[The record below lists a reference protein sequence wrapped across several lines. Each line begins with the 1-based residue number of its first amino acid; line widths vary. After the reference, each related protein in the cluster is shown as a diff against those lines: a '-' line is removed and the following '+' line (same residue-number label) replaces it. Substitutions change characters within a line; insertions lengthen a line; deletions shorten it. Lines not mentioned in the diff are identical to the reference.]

1 MRVVLLALPGSMRS
15 ALAGLTDMFWLA
27 NQVIEQ
33 NHHATARFETQI
45 VTAGGKSVPD
55 AQGRMIEIDGA
66 FEGCPDLIIASG
78 MKLNEDKHPID
89 AEAVAQ
95 AAQWVKGC
103 HAKGSVVAG
112 ACAGG
117 FVLGEAGLLTD
128 RICTT
133 TWWLFHTFRER
144 YPRAKPV
151 WGKALAEDRNVIT
164 TGGPLSWVDLTL
176 HIVANH
182 AGKEIARLMADMAV
196 ADSQPLSQQ
205 LYAPKGF
212 LNSVDPLLTKAE
224 HLVRYQNPAITVE
237 QLAAALNMTP
247 RTLHRKMR
255 DLLQESPKSF
265 ITRVRIESAITL
277 LEMPGNSVSQVA
289 FACGYQDETVFRR
302 AFSAVTGMSPAR
314 YKAWSRSRQCAPT
327 EQGG

>member
-1 MRVVLLALPGSMRS
+1 MRVALLALPGSMRS

-27 NQVIEQ
+27 NQVIGQ
-33 NHHATARFETQI
+33 NQHATARFDTQI
-45 VTAGGKSVPD
+45 VTAAGKAVPD
-55 AQGRMIEIDGA
+55 AQGRMIESDGA
-66 FEGCPDLIIASG
+66 FDQRPDLIIASG

-103 HAKGSVVAG
+103 YAKGSVVAG

-117 FVLGEAGLLTD
+117 FVLGEAGLLSD

-224 HLVRYQNPAITVE
+224 NLVRYQNPAITVE

-277 LEMPGNSVSQVA
+277 LEVPGNSASQVA

-314 YKAWSRSRQCAPT
+314 YKAWSRNRQSVPT